1 MLAPAP
7 AQDPIVQHLKLT
19 DAQVSKIKTLHQQLE
34 KNVQAISMK
43 DVKDGMIIDMIQSG
57 KWNEAGVK
65 QQLAAFSKVD
75 QQVRYYKVKYY
86 FDLSQVL
93 TADQRKQHEKNR
105 DDVRRL
111 RAAGNGCGEC
121 GQRPGSSERK
131 NRLSEQSNPVRS
143 GKEHGKS

>member
-1 MLAPAP
+1 MKKFTRTALLVATLAGATFATQAADTTAAPAP

-93 TADQRKQHEKNR
+93 TADQRKQVQN
-105 DDVRRL
+105 DL
-111 RAAGNGCGEC
+111 AQAAAE
-121 GQRPGSSERK
+121 
-131 NRLSEQSNPVRS
+131 
-143 GKEHGKS
+143 

>member
-1 MLAPAP
+1 MKKFTRTALLVAPLAGATFAAQAADTTAAPAP

-19 DAQVSKIKTLHQQLE
+19 DAQVSKMKTLHQQLE

-57 KWNEAGVK
+57 KWDEAGVNK
-65 QQLAAFSKVD
+65 QLAAFSKVD

-93 TADQRKQHEKNR
+93 TAEQRKQVQN
-105 DDVRRL
+105 DL
-111 RAAGNGCGEC
+111 AQAAAE
-121 GQRPGSSERK
+121 
-131 NRLSEQSNPVRS
+131 
-143 GKEHGKS
+143 

>member
-1 MLAPAP
+1 MKKFTRTALLIATLAGATFAAQAADTTAAPAP

-93 TADQRKQHEKNR
+93 TADQRKQVQN
-105 DDVRRL
+105 DL
-111 RAAGNGCGEC
+111 AQAAAE
-121 GQRPGSSERK
+121 
-131 NRLSEQSNPVRS
+131 
-143 GKEHGKS
+143 

>member
-1 MLAPAP
+1 MKKFTRTALLVATLAGATFAVQAADTTAAPAP

-19 DAQVSKIKTLHQQLE
+19 DAQVSKMKTLHQQLE

-57 KWNEAGVK
+57 KWDEAGVNK
-65 QQLAAFSKVD
+65 QLAAFSKVD

-93 TADQRKQHEKNR
+93 TAEQRKQVQN
-105 DDVRRL
+105 DL
-111 RAAGNGCGEC
+111 AQAAAE
-121 GQRPGSSERK
+121 
-131 NRLSEQSNPVRS
+131 
-143 GKEHGKS
+143 

>member
-1 MLAPAP
+1 MKKFTRTALLVVTLAGAAFTAQAADVAAAPTP

-34 KNVQAISMK
+34 KNVQSISMK

-93 TADQRKQHEKNR
+93 TAEQRKQVQN
-105 DDVRRL
+105 DL
-111 RAAGNGCGEC
+111 AQAAAE
-121 GQRPGSSERK
+121 
-131 NRLSEQSNPVRS
+131 
-143 GKEHGKS
+143 